1 MFTDRV
7 RLERVWLFSFYGTN
21 IVITYNFKDIAG
33 MPQVTKEYVK
43 DIEQQIESADPSAV
57 SFIKSSHISL
67 ARTPKRLT
75 LL

>member
-7 RLERVWLFSFYGTN
+7 RLARVWLFSFYGTN

-43 DIEQQIESADPSAV
+43 DVE
-57 SFIKSSHISL
+57 
-67 ARTPKRLT
+67 
-75 LL
+75 

>member
-43 DIEQQIESADPSAV
+43 DIE
-57 SFIKSSHISL
+57 
-67 ARTPKRLT
+67 
-75 LL
+75 